1 MTRMDASPVLL
12 SDPLRAR
19 QEARRRLLRIVP
31 PVLGVV
37 AVIVAIIGIAFFLDR
52 ANRHGALALAD
63 DTLSTLQA
71 RVDQQ
76 VEAFLAPI
84 AQATRLTAQLAG
96 EGRLDVAYAP
106 AMERLAMAIL
116 RDTPQVALFS
126 IGDPG
131 GNYTQVRRGPNG
143 MEVKRIR
150 NTPPPRRV
158 VWVRH
163 DPDGLLTEEE
173 DPADAF
179 DPRTRPWFRQAVAQ
193 GGLVWTAPY
202 IFFTDRRPGITAS
215 LAVAGEDGR
224 PVAVVGV
231 DVTLAA
237 LSDFIAGLRIG
248 RSGQAV
254 LMDRAGGLI
263 AARDASRVVKQD
275 GSTLVQRRA
284 DEIGDPILTRAF
296 DMARLNPHVRA
307 VFELEGQRHI
317 VLAAPV
323 DGEGIRD
330 WMLLLT
336 VPEDDFAGFVTRSG
350 RAALLMSGGVVLL
363 TALLALFL
371 ARQGLR
377 ADRARRR
384 LAQQNAALAAQ
395 SSAFAH
401 IGSAAAPGEG
411 GVPPVAMEELAA
423 VTGARRTSL
432 WRFSAD
438 GRVLTCLDAYERATA
453 AHITGAELHVAE
465 LPALFAALATRQPL
479 VLRDAAADRRTA
491 ELHRLWLHPL
501 GSTALIAVPV
511 VVGGALRGSLW
522 IEDAAQEAEGAADF
536 AVAVA
541 NLMGPR
547 VAAAGVESG
556 PAAHSPGA
564 VPGASPAPRL
574 GDAAAAQFEDA
585 PLAAPARDLAADVFP
600 EAAVLVLRLAD
611 SVSLARRAAPDLTP
625 RFDALAQALQE
636 IAAAQDL
643 PYLRVLGEQ
652 AVAAA
657 GLGGL
662 GERDAAERIA
672 AAALAIRARCA
683 ELFEGIG
690 GAPDFRLGL
699 DAGVAIGTTVG
710 SGQRVFNLWGEAVR
724 GAEEMAA
731 TAMPGTVQ
739 ATEAIYARL
748 RHGFL
753 LRPRGSFWVPR
764 AGERRTFVL
773 AGQL

>member
-1 MTRMDASPVLL
+1 MTRMDASPAPL

-31 PVLGVV
+31 PLLGVLAVV
-37 AVIVAIIGIAFFLDR
+37 AGIIGIAVFLER
-52 ANRHGALALAD
+52 ANRDGALALAD

-96 EGRLDVAYAP
+96 EGRLDVADAP

-150 NTPPPRRV
+150 NTPLPRRV
-158 VWVRH
+158 VWVRR

-173 DPADAF
+173 DPADDF
-179 DPRTRPWFRQAVAQ
+179 DPRTRPWFQQAVAQ

-254 LMDRAGGLI
+254 LMDRAGRLI

-284 DEIGDPILTRAF
+284 DEIGDPVLTRAF

-395 SSAFAH
+395 STAFAQ

-465 LPALFAALATRQPL
+465 LPALFAALATRQPI

-536 AVAVA
+536 AIAVA

-547 VAAAGVESG
+547 VAAASAGS
-556 PAAHSPGA
+556 ATTAHPPGA
-564 VPGASPAPRL
+564 VPEASPAPRL
-574 GDAAAAQFEDA
+574 GDAGTRFADA
-585 PLAAPARDLAADVFP
+585 PLAAPPRDLAADVFP

-611 SVSLARRAAPDLTP
+611 SDSLARRSAPDLTA

-636 IAAAQDL
+636 IAAAQRL

-657 GLGGL
+657 GLGGR
-662 GERDAAERIA
+662 GEQDAAERIA
-672 AAALAIRARCA
+672 GAALAIRARCA